1 MKDWQVGT
9 LLKKEKTADNVM
21 SLTFSLPNWQPFKA
35 GQHYD
40 IRLTAPNGYMA
51 ERSYSIASAPEDKGI
66 VEFGVQ
72 LLEDGEVSPYLWQM
86 TEGKQVEMR
95 GPIGGHFIWDV
106 SMEGPLIL
114 IGGGSGMVPLVS
126 MLRHYHNQLALHTD
140 PEATPNMTNFVAR
153 DESLLKMNES
163 REIIFLISARTYE
176 HILYKRELERIGMA
190 HRNINVVATI
200 TNSPPPSWSG
210 YKRRIDQDMLKEIL
224 GEIKGKNP
232 KTFIC
237 GPTPF
242 VEAVATHMKGLGFNA
257 KDIKTERFGG

>member
-1 MKDWQVGT
+1 MKNWQVGT
-9 LLKKEKTADNVM
+9 LIKKEKTADNVM
-21 SLTFSLPNWQPFKA
+21 SLTFSLPDWQPFKA

-40 IRLTAPNGYMA
+40 IRLTAPGGYIA
-51 ERSYSIASAPEDKGI
+51 ERSYSVASAPEDKGI

-72 LLEDGEVSPYLWQM
+72 LLDDGEVSPYLWKL

-106 SMEGPLIL
+106 SVEGPLIL

-126 MLRHYHNQLALHTD
+126 MMRHHFNQLQYQNLTTPTPDSHLVADTESSGEAL
-140 PEATPNMTNFVAR
+140 
-153 DESLLKMNES
+153 
-163 REIIFLISARTYE
+163 REIVFLISARTYE

-190 HRNINVVATI
+190 NRNINVIATI
-200 TNSPPPSWSG
+200 TDNPPPSWSG
-210 YKRRIDQDMLKEIL
+210 YKRRIDKEMLQEVIGPL
-224 GEIKGKNP
+224 KNKKP
-232 KTFIC
+232 KVFIC

-242 VEAVATHMKGLGFNA
+242 VEAVAKNLKAIGFDP

>member
-1 MKDWQVGT
+1 MKNWQIGT
-9 LLKKEKTADNVM
+9 LIKKEKTADNVM
-21 SLTFSLPNWQPFKA
+21 SLTFSLPDWQPFKA

-40 IRLTAPNGYMA
+40 IRLTAPGGYMA

-72 LLEDGEVSPYLWQM
+72 LLDDGEVSPYLWKL

-106 SMEGPLIL
+106 AIEGPLIL
-114 IGGGSGMVPLVS
+114 IGGGSGMVPFMS
-126 MLRHYHNQLALHTD
+126 MLRHHFNQLQYQSLTSQSSAEAL
-140 PEATPNMTNFVAR
+140 
-153 DESLLKMNES
+153 
-163 REIIFLISARTYE
+163 REIVFLISARTYE

-190 HRNINVVATI
+190 NRNINVIATI
-200 TNSPPPSWSG
+200 TDNPPPSWSG
-210 YKRRIDQDMLKEIL
+210 YKRRVDVDMLKEVI
-224 GEIKGKNP
+224 GPFKNKHP
-232 KTFIC
+232 KIFIC

-242 VEAVATHMKGLGFNA
+242 VEAVATHAKKIGFNA